1 MSLHTLHSEKLK
13 VYFCTITCYKWLP
26 LIQESNSYSSVYRW
40 FKHLKNDG
48 CFVLGYVIM
57 PNHFHVLLF
66 LSHTG
71 TGLNHLVGDCKRFM
85 AYDIVNS
92 LRRQGK
98 ESLLQELQFG
108 VQRKE
113 KLKGKIHQVFKTS
126 FDAKQCFN
134 ECMIEQKLEYIHH
147 NPVKG
152 KWKLVDDF
160 TDYPHS
166 SAGFYE
172 LDRGGVVEIRHYKDL
187 N

>member
-1 MSLHTLHSEKLK
+1 
-13 VYFCTITCYKWLP
+13 
-26 LIQESNSYSSVYRW
+26 
-40 FKHLKNDG
+40 
-48 CFVLGYVIM
+48 
-57 PNHFHVLLF
+57 
-66 LSHTG
+66 
-71 TGLNHLVGDCKRFM
+71 M

-92 LRRQGK
+92 LKRQGK

-113 KLKGKIHQVFKTS
+113 KLKGKIHQVFKPS

-152 KWKLVDDF
+152 KWMLVNDF
-160 TDYPHS
+160 SEYSHS
-166 SAGFYE
+166 SAEFYE
-172 LDRGGVVEIRHYKDL
+172 LGRVGIVDIRHYKDL

>member
-1 MSLHTLHSEKLK
+1 
-13 VYFCTITCYKWLP
+13 
-26 LIQESNSYSSVYRW
+26 
-40 FKHLKNDG
+40 
-48 CFVLGYVIM
+48 M

-98 ESLLQELQFG
+98 ESLLQNLKFG

-113 KLKGKIHQVFKTS
+113 KLKGKIHQVFKSS
-126 FDAKQCFN
+126 FDAKQCFT

-152 KWKLVDDF
+152 NWKLVDDF
-160 TDYPHS
+160 TDYTHS
-166 SAGFYE
+166 SAAFYE
-172 LDRGGVVEIRHYKDL
+172 LGRAGVVDIRHYKDL